1 MSGVNATVYGGSV
14 SATVSDG
21 RVVAS
26 VPLPPAGG
34 YSVSGGVVSVGV
46 PNSSANVSVS
56 GGSVSAG
63 IIAGTGPQGPV
74 GPAGPAGG
82 VVYLAELLDVQITS
96 ASNGDVL
103 RWNGTVWTDYAEA
116 GLTDG
121 GAF

>member
-1 MSGVNATVYGGSV
+1 MSVNATVSGGSV
-14 SATVSDG
+14 SATVSGG

-46 PNSSANVSVS
+46 SNSSANVSAS
-56 GGSVSAG
+56 GGSVSAE
-63 IIAGTGPQGPV
+63 IIAGTGPQGPA
-74 GPAGPAGG
+74 GPIGPAGG
-82 VVYLAELLDVQITS
+82 VSYLAELLDVQIAS

-103 RWNGTVWTDYAEA
+103 RWNGTAWTDYAEA